1 MVDPVILS
9 TVYLRNATYNIN
21 EVELMEEL
29 KELQDRLIEK
39 IKEVI
44 DTCLTERQREV
55 MIRTYME
62 QRTQM
67 EVADMLGVCQTTVHK
82 IISGNIDYSNG
93 GRRYGGALKKIKKI
107 CETDQEVVQILTRL
121 EEIKGALSDT

>member
-1 MVDPVILS
+1 VVDPIILS

-107 CETDQEVVQILTRL
+107 CESDQEVIGILGRL
-121 EEIKGALSDT
+121 EEIKGLLSET